1 VTVARAKFRVADG
14 FFFAQNVH
22 VYQATIPIKPEHKNR
37 QFEKEKE
44 TRRKAKNKK
53 RKN

>member
-1 VTVARAKFRVADG
+1 
-14 FFFAQNVH
+14 VH

-53 RKN
+53 RKT